1 MAEETKKS
9 HEKKE
14 ETVKAYLERYYIY
27 DVIENQE
34 TFGRYK
40 REAKRRFPE
49 WLDYMESVKAMR
61 ATFTDEEIKALA
73 TSKREP
79 RSIVKRIRFEGDKF
93 VFAHITDTHMGSTT
107 FHEDIWEAIV
117 KEINNRN
124 VDAVFH
130 TGDVTEGL
138 SLKRMDAV
146 YDLTHVGYERQKA
159 YAVEKLSMIKPPVY
173 AVSGNHDRY
182 YLKSAGALIV
192 EDIARELENFH
203 YMGEDIGDFVIE
215 NGDRPITIRLWHG
228 EDGSSYAVSYRV
240 QKIVESL
247 TGGDKPNVLLL
258 GHTHKQLYIFD
269 RHIHCLSGGAV
280 CTQSNWM
287 RSKRL
292 ANHTGFH
299 IVEMEFNE
307 RGVTKFTPTWYPM
320 YE

>member
-1 MAEETKKS
+1 MAEERKS

-49 WLDYMESVKAMR
+49 WLNYMESVKAMR
-61 ATFTDEEIKALA
+61 ATFTDDEIKALA

-79 RSIVKRIRFEGDKF
+79 RSIVKRIHFEGDKF

-117 KEINNRN
+117 KEINSRN

-307 RGVTKFTPTWYPM
+307 RGVTRFTPTWYPM

>member
-1 MAEETKKS
+1 MSKKKQY
-9 HEKKE
+9 EKKE
-14 ETVKAYLERYYIY
+14 ETVKAYLERYYIFG
-27 DVIENQE
+27 VMENQA
-34 TFGRYK
+34 TFGRYR
-40 REAKRRFPE
+40 REARRRWPE

-61 ATFTDEEIKALA
+61 ENFTEDEIKQLA
-73 TSKREP
+73 KAKREP
-79 RSIVKRIRFEGDKF
+79 QTIVRRIKFEGTKF
-93 VFAHITDTHMGSTT
+93 KFAHITDTHIGSTT
-107 FHEDIWEAIV
+107 FHEDIWDAVV
-117 KEINNRN
+117 KEINEQN

-130 TGDVTEGL
+130 TGDVVEGL

-146 YDLTHVGYERQKA
+146 YDLTHVGYEKQKE
-159 YAVEKLSMIKPPVY
+159 YAIEKLSMIKPPIY

-192 EDIARELENFH
+192 EDIARSLEGFN
-203 YMGEDIGDFVIE
+203 YMGEDMGDYIIE
-215 NGDRPITIRLWHG
+215 NGKRPITIRLWHG
-228 EDGSSYAVSYRV
+228 EDGSSYATSYRV
-240 QKIVESL
+240 QKIVESF
-247 TGGDKPNVLLL
+247 TGGDKPNVLLM
-258 GHTHKQLYIFD
+258 GHTHKQVYLFD

-307 RGVTKFTPTWYPM
+307 RGVTKFSPTWYPM